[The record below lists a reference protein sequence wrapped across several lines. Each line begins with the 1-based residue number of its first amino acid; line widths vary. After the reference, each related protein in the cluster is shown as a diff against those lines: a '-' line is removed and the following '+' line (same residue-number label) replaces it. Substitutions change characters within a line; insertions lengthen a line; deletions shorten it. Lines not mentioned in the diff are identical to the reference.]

1 VNLKDD
7 SGRAEAE
14 RAVIAVSRNADG
26 PAAIEPIL
34 AAMDSPTATK
44 CSLLR
49 VLGGVGGARAFA
61 VVRRSLDDSDAEVR
75 DTAVRTLAD
84 WPDST
89 AARTLL
95 EVFQTTSNRTHRV
108 VALRGCVRQLSVGSL
123 PSGEV
128 LDICA
133 DLLAGA
139 DRPDE
144 KKLVLACLA
153 KSDDP
158 AATKIVEP
166 LLSDGSVKAEA
177 ELAMLGVINNI
188 MGPTPQQ
195 AKEAAMSLRGKSQS
209 ESIKKQ
215 ASAVIRL
222 VDKFED
228 YIMAW
233 QVCGPYSR
241 PFADTFEAAFGPE
254 EGGVEPVVWKPL
266 QIRRAGQRPW
276 MFDLQAALRGQ
287 RKAGYARTWVY
298 SDTRQ
303 AARIEFGT
311 DDGNKLWLNGK
322 LVHADAAGGPATPGE
337 HKVPVTL
344 QKGWNAL
351 LLKVTQDT
359 GTWQFCLAIRNAT
372 GGKLTGLQIR
382 AKEPAK

>member
-222 VDKFED
+222 VD
-228 YIMAW
+228 
-233 QVCGPYSR
+233 R
-241 PFADTFEAAFGPE
+241 PEALD
-254 EGGVEPVVWKPL
+254 V
-266 QIRRAGQRPW
+266 RP
-276 MFDLQAALRGQ
+276 
-287 RKAGYARTWVY
+287 T
-298 SDTRQ
+298 
-303 AARIEFGT
+303 
-311 DDGNKLWLNGK
+311 
-322 LVHADAAGGPATPGE
+322 GGPPRTE
-337 HKVPVTL
+337 
-344 QKGWNAL
+344 KGRLRTHVGIFRHASSREDR
-351 LLKVTQDT
+351 V
-359 GTWQFCLAIRNAT
+359 RH
-372 GGKLTGLQIR
+372 
-382 AKEPAK
+382 